1 MSTLITK
8 EDPVN
13 NILYLIFLGGERFK
27 NPNMIW
33 PYFLLIIVVMYFLM
47 IRPQTKKQK
56 NHRETLAALEK
67 GDKII
72 SSGGIV
78 GTIVGVK
85 ETENMLIIKI
95 ADNVKIEL
103 SRNAVAQVLRKRSS

>member
-1 MSTLITK
+1 MNTLITK
-8 EDPVN
+8 EDLVN
-13 NILYLIFLGGERFK
+13 NILHLIYLGGRNLK

-56 NHRETLAALEK
+56 DHREKLAALEK
-67 GDKII
+67 GDKIL

-78 GTIVGVK
+78 GTIVGIK
-85 ETENMLIIKI
+85 ENENLLIIKI

-103 SRNAVAQVLRKRSS
+103 SRNAVAQVLRKRSG